1 MKTTGK
7 IAIMGSILLSS
18 PAMTMAQMSSVGTP
32 PPVTEDQSA
41 YVIGV
46 GDQIQVFVWKNPDLS
61 VTVPVRPDGKITTPL
76 VQDTPAQG
84 RTPVQLAAELTVSLS
99 RFIKDPNVSVVV
111 RSVAAPENVA
121 AIRII
126 GSAIVPKT
134 VPYRNG
140 LTALDVIIELGG
152 LPVYANGNGAELIRN
167 EDGKMKSTPL
177 HLNDL
182 MKGGNINA
190 NVILKPGDII
200 KIPER
205 MF

>member
-1 MKTTGK
+1 MKNAGK
-7 IAIMGSILLSS
+7 IALISLTLLSTS
-18 PAMTMAQMSSVGTP
+18 MTVSAQTAPPEQNPAV
-32 PPVTEDQSA
+32 VEDQSA
-41 YVIGV
+41 YVIGA

-76 VQDTPAQG
+76 VQDTQAQG
-84 RTPVQLAAELTVSLS
+84 KTPVQLAADLTVALS
-99 RFIKDPNVSVVV
+99 RYIKDPNVSVVV
-111 RSVAAPENVA
+111 RTVAAPENAA

-152 LPVYANGNGAELIRN
+152 LPVYANGNAAELIRN
-167 EDGKMKSTPL
+167 EGGKMKSTPL
-177 HLNDL
+177 HLTDL

-190 NVILKPGDII
+190 NVTLKPGDII